1 MGLKIFIGER
11 KIKYWDLSTKSNL
24 SFKQRELNIKSAQKN
39 MYEIISEI
47 KDYKPRKHEVI
58 EDEYVAY
65 TNKTNRQTDRQ
76 TDSQPEEGRGGG
88 REEGGR

>member
-1 MGLKIFIGER
+1 MP
-11 KIKYWDLSTKSNL
+11 NL

-47 KDYKPRKHEVI
+47 KDYKPRKHEII

-65 TNKTNRQTDRQ
+65 TNKTDRQTDRQ
-76 TDSQPEEGRGGG
+76 TAGG
-88 REEGGR
+88 REGRREGGRREIEREGL